1 MSTATTTLN
10 VYNSFY
16 KDIASFPEL
25 GRFRR
30 HGAFWAKKVHDDTC
44 ELRDRLAA
52 LNHELKKL
60 TGDGVET
67 VLDCSKSTIRKNF
80 SKEKRKPVFHA
91 WNAYDRALMQHGQT
105 LCMSAQVMNLP
116 TQNALTAKQ
125 FADWNRPQSGPLFDG
140 DAFVPTGESASL
152 YRDNPDETDTCA
164 WRTIPC
170 EDLLTR
176 LFLRMSPWVQRHVL
190 RRWRSIVHPRK
201 LAGKNGP
208 SSVPFDQ
215 IVGAMDMLSCL
226 LASVLLAVTIAVL
239 AFVRPLGIRIGIIGI
254 FGTLFALLL
263 WLLSGKP
270 TRGEV
275 FGATAA
281 FYAVAAVFVG
291 TTSNEC
297 GCN

>member
-1 MSTATTTLN
+1 MSTATAPSK
-10 VYNSFY
+10 VYKSFY

-44 ELRDRLAA
+44 ELRERLGA
-52 LNHELKKL
+52 LNEQLKKL
-60 TGDGVET
+60 PGGCVTT
-67 VLDCSKSTIRKNF
+67 VLDCSKSSIRANF
-80 SKEKRKPVFHA
+80 GKKERAPVLHA
-91 WNAYDRALMQHGQT
+91 WNAYDRALLKYGET

-116 TQNALTAKQ
+116 TQNAFNAKQ
-125 FADWNRPQSGPLFDG
+125 FAEWKRSDSGLLFEADL
-140 DAFVPTGESASL
+140 FVPTGEAANL
-152 YRDNPDETDTCA
+152 YLNDPDETDTCV
-164 WRTIPC
+164 WRTTPC

-176 LFLRMSPWVQRHVL
+176 LFLRVSPWIERHIL
-190 RRWRSIVHPRK
+190 CRWRSIVPFGK
-201 LAGKNGP
+201 PAGKIGP
-208 SSVPFDQ
+208 TSVPFDQ
-215 IVGAMDMLSCL
+215 IVGMMDMLSCVV
-226 LASVLLAVTIAVL
+226 ASVLLAVTIAVL
-239 AFVRPLGIRIGIIGI
+239 AFVHPLGIRIGIIGV

-291 TTSNEC
+291 STSIEC
-297 GCN
+297 GCA